1 MLTEQDTQNLA
12 HSTMSLTLLS
22 VRFFQ
27 NKNLNDLKLIGMRFK
42 SEGLQPWTTLRG
54 ELAAKTAVTSD
65 QAFSVDRRTHMAAAA
80 RKCRG
85 PLPYYDNGLPN
96 SHSTV
101 N

>member
-1 MLTEQDTQNLA
+1 MLTEQDTQNIA
-12 HSTMSLTLLS
+12 HSTMSLTLLR

-54 ELAAKTAVTSD
+54 ELAAKTAITSD
-65 QAFSVDRRTHMAAAA
+65 RAFSVDRRTHIAAAA
-80 RKCRG
+80 CKYRR
-85 PLPYYDNGLPN
+85 PLGYYDKGLPN

-101 N
+101 K

>member
-1 MLTEQDTQNLA
+1 MA
-12 HSTMSLTLLS
+12 HSAMSLTLLS

-65 QAFSVDRRTHMAAAA
+65 RAFSVDRRTHTAAAV

-85 PLPYYDNGLPN
+85 PLGYYDKGISN

-101 N
+101 K